1 MTTQTPIDYEQLKQE
16 IIAYSKTIGIQKI
29 GFTTAEPFLFLK
41 KRLEKAKEEDVLTGF
56 EHPNID
62 ERVYPGLI
70 FEAAQSIIA
79 IALAYPSKLKESP
92 VSKREARRGVFAR
105 VSWGTDYHT
114 ILREKLA
121 LLEAFIQEKVPEA
134 KFKSMV
140 DTGEL
145 SDVAVAERAGIGWRG
160 KNTLLITPEYGS
172 FVYLGE
178 MITNLAFPADQP
190 MEDLCGSCNQCVK
203 ACPTGSLLGEGKMNP
218 KICLSYLTQTK
229 DMLPEEYRE
238 KIHNRLYGCDTCQVV
253 CPFNRGH
260 DFHLHEEMEPDPEL
274 VRPELKPLL
283 SLSNKEFKEKFGKMA
298 GSWRGK
304 KPLQRN
310 ALLILA
316 RYKDQTAVPDIIQCL
331 EKDPRPVIRGTAAWS
346 LAKIGGKE
354 AKTAVYR
361 ANQVEENEE
370 VQAEIKRA
378 IQIIETR

>member
-1 MTTQTPIDYEQLKQE
+1 MMAETITDLQALKQE
-16 IIAYSKTIGIQKI
+16 IIIYAKKIGIQKI

-41 KRLEKAKEEDVLTGF
+41 KNLEQAKAADLLTGF

-62 ERVYPGLI
+62 ERVYPELI
-70 FEAAQSIIA
+70 FEAPKSIIA

-105 VSWGTDYHT
+105 ASWGTDYHT

-121 LLEAFIQEKVPEA
+121 QLESFIQKKVPSA
-134 KFKSMV
+134 RFKSMV

-178 MITNLAFPADQP
+178 MITNLEFPADRP
-190 MEDLCGSCNQCVK
+190 MENLCGSCNQCVK
-203 ACPTGSLLGEGKMNP
+203 ACPTKALLGDGKMNP

-229 DMLPEEYRE
+229 DILPEEYRE

-274 VRPELKPLL
+274 IRPELKPLL
-283 SLSNKEFKEKFGKMA
+283 KISNKSFKEKFGKMA

-304 KPLQRN
+304 KPIQRN
-310 ALLILA
+310 ALIILA
-316 RYKDQTAVPDIIQCL
+316 RYKDKTAVPDIIDCL
-331 EKDPRPVIRGTAAWS
+331 EQDTRPVIRGTAAWA

-354 AKTAVYR
+354 AKTAIYR
-361 ANQVEENEE
+361 ANQIEENAI
-370 VQAEIKRA
+370 VQTELKRA